1 MLLLVFGLTAM
12 AQSVHAG
19 SQNGLEGTWRA
30 QVTVRN
36 CQTGVALRT
45 FPALFAFAKGGTVTF
60 TTAGQLPSLSTP
72 GLGVWHHMDGH
83 TYSAVSE
90 VFVFSPAGAWIQT
103 HRLTRAIE
111 ISHDANEFTD
121 TVALEIFDTN
131 GNLIVTGCAT
141 TVASRME

>member
-1 MLLLVFGLTAM
+1 MSSKLPKRFTASRASALVLVGMLVLGSGFMAM
-12 AQSVHAG
+12 AQSVDAG

-72 GLGVWHHMDGH
+72 GPGCLAPRGRPHIQCGVRGLH
-83 TYSAVSE
+83 
-90 VFVFSPAGAWIQT
+90 F
-103 HRLTRAIE
+103 
-111 ISHDANEFTD
+111 
-121 TVALEIFDTN
+121 
-131 GNLIVTGCAT
+131 
-141 TVASRME
+141 